1 MKHMSKFSRFARILA
16 MFLCV
21 AMVAGMVGTNAAIA
35 ADEGQSVKPTFII
48 STPTQNVVQGYTNKG
63 TETGFSPAFRVEAT
77 INNQVA
83 TPGNVSFEYSDFAL
97 HYFDRDFRVLF
108 NWQETD
114 SQTGEW
120 IDSPIMVDNKKVGS
134 FGDFENADYASVS
147 SNGYN
152 KYSWKQMSSDF
163 KISSANGLEAARK
176 GTQFRCVVRLYRYDS
191 YNRKWVEIGNTI
203 SPTFKV
209 NYLCEVNIYQGNK
222 IAKTVNVS
230 YGQKLVISE
239 DVFGANSEVQ
249 LYTDARMRDRDAY
262 DTSSAVKKGMNL
274 YAKVTTKHAVEFV
287 MNDHGT
293 QVETQYIKDGQTA
306 TKPENPTDD
315 DYNFEGW
322 FKSDMQTPFD
332 FGAAIT
338 ADTKVYA
345 KWSEKVQTFT
355 VTFSHQKR
363 HGLTDTVYSDVVD
376 GSKITPPADPSCK
389 THTFVGWSSKPDMSD
404 DFDFANTQITETT
417 TIYSKWG
424 VKVSFVSNIPNVTI
438 PQQTVVYN
446 QKVVEP
452 TVTSND
458 YKVLGW
464 YIDENFRYKYNF
476 DTEIN
481 DSSHNFTLHAKVE
494 KIKQVTVTF
503 NMNGHGTAITTQTFA
518 AGGKATKPA
527 NPTETGYD
535 FQGWTLN
542 GRAYDFNQAVNDNI
556 TLVANWKQKEYT
568 VKVLAR
574 ESEADKNAR
583 HGFKEFTLT
592 VKHGETIEGKLPT
605 NVICSYHQNDHF
617 FVGWF
622 TSMTLEEEFDPKTPI
637 TGDTTVYSGWSKVS
651 EETLVTDGAKTSYT
665 AGEELNLTNV
675 KIVRTITRI
684 NGTSVDTLPSQ
695 EVKVT
700 KDMVT
705 NYQAATA
712 TATANGQTRTVNIS
726 YNGKTF
732 TYAIAVGLNEGS
744 VSVDDEV
751 IEKTYGDDP
760 FEIEAKGT
768 GNISFESSDE
778 NVAKVVDGKIVI
790 VGKGQ
795 AVITVTS
802 AATSSYSEAST
813 TVVLNVAAKEIEIQ
827 WNEDEDVFTYNG
839 SVQKP
844 GATVS
849 EDDLVNGDK
858 VTLTITT
865 DKESKNVDSYVAT
878 ATISDDNYILTNT
891 TKEFTIAPKVI
902 DIAWSNVGPYTYDSN
917 PHTPKAT
924 IASTLVGDDVLTVS
938 VNVIGSMYGVGTF
951 IATASIDNDN
961 YKISESTKSIE
972 CVINPEEVPAVEL
985 SFAKLVCGYTIDT
998 ISLNNTT
1005 WVVKLPTDDGVVAQ
1019 KVSVVKRLL
1028 TEATAAESSD
1038 GAFVG
1043 DVKPIMLPTWPNFQQ
1058 NLGSNLF
1065 VTGSGLLYKAS
1076 LQEIESIVK
1085 ANGTMPNSFT
1095 GTVVGGTQYVLA
1107 MTFIVNPN
1115 LKLPEQ
1121 GTITATID
1129 GKAAKVL
1136 YVKDTR
1142 VTAVSSYT
1150 VYVEFTAEHIPGE
1163 EQEENYVAPKCLEDG
1178 GVDHVVRCTACE
1190 KILSSEHETLNKT
1203 DHKWGEWIQDKD
1215 PSAKEAGHKYRKCEN
1230 DPSHID
1236 EASID
1241 KLPAEVEKITIVIPD
1256 SAKKQYWV
1264 DEKLDVTGIEVVL
1277 SLTDGT
1283 EQKIPVTAN
1292 MVTGFDSSKAADAQ
1306 KLTVTYQG
1314 ESANY
1319 NVAIRDVFYTVTG
1332 DLKWTRGKDMRLTVH
1347 RNFDDQLTFG
1357 KFVKLMIGGKVV
1369 DKSAFKAWSG
1379 SLELEIYNDY
1389 LDALDAGDYDLYIE
1403 FEDGSVEAKITVP
1416 ERAQK
1421 EEKPEETTPEEVTP
1435 EENETKPEEKK
1446 NDTPESPK
1454 TADTAQTYVWTIL
1467 LSIAVV
1473 LMLAVVVIRRRRED
1487 AE

>member
-35 ADEGQSVKPTFII
+35 ADAGTSTKPYFNI
-48 STPTQNVVQGYTNKG
+48 SSPTQNVTIEYTNKG
-63 TETGFSPAFRVEAT
+63 TETNFHPVFTVSAT
-77 INNQVA
+77 INSEMV
-83 TPGNVSFEYSDFAL
+83 TPTYNAANNY
-97 HYFDRDFRVLF
+97 RVLF

-114 SQTGEW
+114 ADGNW
-120 IDSPIMVDNKKVGS
+120 GDSPIYNGNTKTGS
-134 FGDFENADYASVS
+134 FGDFSHAISPSTYYDYYE
-147 SNGYN
+147 NGYHWN
-152 KYSWKQMSSDF
+152 SMTKEF
-163 KISSANGLEAARK
+163 KISSDNGLETARK
-176 GTQFRCVVRLYRYDS
+176 GTKFRCVVRLYKKS
-191 YNRKWVEIGNTI
+191 GNGWKEVGTTI
-203 SPTFKV
+203 SPIFKV
-209 NYLCEVNIYQGNK
+209 DYQCEVNIYRGDE

-249 LYTDARMRDRDAY
+249 LFTKPGMQPQDAY
-262 DTSSAVKKGMNL
+262 DMTSVVKNGMNL
-274 YAKVTTKHAVEFV
+274 YAKVTTTHNVEFV
-287 MNDHGT
+287 MNGHGT
-293 QVETQYIKDGQTA
+293 QVETQYIKNGQKA
-306 TKPENPTDD
+306 QKPADPTDD

-322 FKSDMQTPFD
+322 FRSDMQTPFD

-338 ADTKVYA
+338 ADTTVYA

-355 VTFSHQKR
+355 VTFSHQGR
-363 HGLTDTVYSDVVD
+363 HGLQNTVYNNVVIE
-376 GSKITPPADPSCK
+376 SKITPPADPSCN
-389 THTFVGWSSKPDMSD
+389 THTFLGWSSKPDMSE
-404 DFDFANTQITETT
+404 DFDFANTQIMGDT

-424 VKVSFVSNIPNVTI
+424 VKVSFVSNIPNVSI
-438 PQQTVVYN
+438 PQQTVVLGN
-446 QKVVEP
+446 KVAKP
-452 TVTSND
+452 TVTSDD

-464 YIDENFRYKYNF
+464 YYYPNFTREYKF
-476 DTEIN
+476 DTEIG
-481 DSSHNFTLHAKVE
+481 DYSADFTLYAKVE

-503 NMNGHGTAITTQTFA
+503 DMNGHGTSIPEQTFT

-527 NPTETGYD
+527 DPTETGYD

-542 GRAYDFNQAVNDNI
+542 GGAYNFNQSVDDNI

-592 VKHGETIEGKLPT
+592 VKHGDTIEGKLPT

-622 TSMTLEEEFDPKTPI
+622 TSMTLEEEFNPKTPI
-637 TGDTTVYSGWSKVS
+637 TGNITIYSGWSKVS
-651 EETLVTDGAKTSYT
+651 EETLVTDGAKKSYT
-665 AGEELNLTNV
+665 VGEELDLTNV

-705 NYQAATA
+705 NYQEATA
-712 TATANGQTRTVNIS
+712 TATANGQTRNVTIS

-732 TYAIAVGLNEGS
+732 TYSISVGLNKGS
-744 VSVDDEV
+744 VSVDNEV
-751 IEKTYGDDP
+751 IEKTYGDVP
-760 FEIEAKGT
+760 FEIEAEGT
-768 GNISFESSDE
+768 GNISFESNDE

-790 VGKGQ
+790 VGKGH
-795 AVITVTS
+795 AEITVTS
-802 AATSSYSEAST
+802 EATSSYSEATT
-813 TVVLNVAAKEIEIQ
+813 TVVLNVAAKEIAIQ

-844 GATVS
+844 GATIS
-849 EDDLVNGDK
+849 ADDIVNNDE
-858 VTLTITT
+858 VTLTVTT
-865 DKESKNVDSYVAT
+865 DKESKNVGAYVAT
-878 ATISDDNYILTNT
+878 ATISDDNYILTNS
-891 TKEFTIAPKVI
+891 TKEFTIAPKVV
-902 DIAWSNVGPYTYDSN
+902 NVTWADKKFVYSGN
-917 PHTPKAT
+917 ENLPKAT
-924 IASTLVGDDVLTVS
+924 LAEGSIVEGDTCNVTVNLDGTTSKTVGSYSAYAELSNENYEIAEADIWCNFQVVAANRVETIKVDVEKLLCGREVAYAIAVVAKEDKLLKAVKRSSNVSITQNIVDLVAVGEIADDLLVSVTLLDTGKTITDIAGTDEMQFVIVGEKVYMFVLTVQNRNPNYTLSS
-938 VNVIGSMYGVGTF
+938 VNALVTYGGKQVAASQITSLSMAEVMTTLAENGMMPSMSEESL
-951 IATASIDNDN
+951 AAMLAN
-961 YKISESTKSIE
+961 YKQ
-972 CVINPEEVPAVEL
+972 L
-985 SFAKLVCGYTIDT
+985 G
-998 ISLNNTT
+998 
-1005 WVVKLPTDDGVVAQ
+1005 GVV
-1019 KVSVVKRLL
+1019 VSIPL
-1028 TEATAAESSD
+1028 
-1038 GAFVG
+1038 
-1043 DVKPIMLPTWPNFQQ
+1043 
-1058 NLGSNLF
+1058 
-1065 VTGSGLLYKAS
+1065 
-1076 LQEIESIVK
+1076 
-1085 ANGTMPNSFT
+1085 
-1095 GTVVGGTQYVLA
+1095 
-1107 MTFIVNPN
+1107 
-1115 LKLPEQ
+1115 
-1121 GTITATID
+1121 
-1129 GKAAKVL
+1129 
-1136 YVKDTR
+1136 
-1142 VTAVSSYT
+1142 
-1150 VYVEFTAEHIPGE
+1150 TAEHIPGE
-1163 EQEENYVAPKCLEDG
+1163 EQEENCVAPKCLEDG
-1178 GVDHVVRCTACE
+1178 SVDHVVRCTACE

-1203 DHKWGEWIQDKD
+1203 DHKWGAWIQDKD

-1230 DPSHID
+1230 DPSHI
-1236 EASID
+1236 EEETID
-1241 KLPAEVEKITIVIPD
+1241 KLAAEVEKITIVIPD

-1283 EQKIPVTAN
+1283 EKKIPVTAN

-1332 DLKWTRGKDMRLTVH
+1332 DLKWTRGKNMRLTVH

-1379 SLELEIYNDY
+1379 SLELEVYNDY

>member
-35 ADEGQSVKPTFII
+35 ADAGTSTKPYFII
-48 STPTQNVVQGYTNKG
+48 SSPTQDVTIEYTNTG
-63 TETGFSPAFRVEAT
+63 TEKDFHPVFTVSAT
-77 INNQVA
+77 INSEMV
-83 TPGNVSFEYSDFAL
+83 TPGNSTGSSY
-97 HYFDRDFRVLF
+97 RVLF

-114 SQTGEW
+114 AQGNWGNSPIYNGNTQTGNFGEFSHAVTPDTSYVW
-120 IDSPIMVDNKKVGS
+120 GSGYQWDSMT
-134 FGDFENADYASVS
+134 
-147 SNGYN
+147 SN
-152 KYSWKQMSSDF
+152 F
-163 KISSANGLEAARK
+163 KISSDNGLEAARK
-176 GTQFRCVVRLYRYDS
+176 GTKFRCVVRLYKRSGWDW
-191 YNRKWVEIGNTI
+191 KEVGTTI
-203 SPTFKV
+203 SPIFKV
-209 NYLCEVNIYQGNK
+209 DYQCEVNIYRGDE

-249 LYTDARMRDRDAY
+249 LFTKPGMQPQDAY
-262 DTSSAVKKGMNL
+262 DMTSVVKNGMNL
-274 YAKVTTKHAVEFV
+274 YAKVTTTHNVEFV

-306 TKPENPTDD
+306 TKPANPTDD

-322 FKSDMQTPFD
+322 FQSDMQTPFD

-345 KWSEKVQTFT
+345 KWSEKVQTVT

-363 HGLTDTVYSDVVD
+363 HRLQNTVYNNVVV
-376 GSKITPPADPSCK
+376 GSKITPPADPSCE

-404 DFDFANTQITETT
+404 DVDFANTQITETM

-424 VKVSFVSNIPNVTI
+424 VKVSFVSNIPNVSI

-464 YIDENFRYKYNF
+464 YIDESFRTKYNF
-476 DTEIN
+476 DTIIN
-481 DSSHNFTLHAKVE
+481 DFSTDFPLYAKVE

-503 NMNGHGTAITTQTFA
+503 DMNGHGTAILSQTFT
-518 AGGKATKPA
+518 AGGKATQPA
-527 NPTETGYD
+527 NPSETGYD
-535 FQGWTLN
+535 FLGWTLN
-542 GRAYDFNQAVNDNI
+542 GKAYNFNQSVDDNI

-568 VKVLAR
+568 VTLLAR
-574 ESEADKNAR
+574 EDNETQVR
-583 HGFKEFTLT
+583 HGFQDITFT
-592 VKHGETIEGKLPT
+592 VKHGESIADKYMDKIPT
-605 NVICSYHQNDHF
+605 NITCKTGHANDHF
-617 FVGWF
+617 FEGWF
-622 TSMTLEEEFDPKTPI
+622 TNRFLEQEFDFTTPI
-637 TGDTTVYSGWSKVS
+637 TGNTKIYAGWSKVS
-651 EETLVTDGAKTSYT
+651 EETLVTDGAKTSYKV
-665 AGEELNLTNV
+665 GEELDLTNV
-675 KIVRTITRI
+675 KIIRKITRI
-684 NGTSVDTLPSQ
+684 NGISVATLPSK
-695 EVKVT
+695 EVAVT
-700 KDMVT
+700 KAMVT

-712 TATANGQTRTVNIS
+712 TVTANNQKRKVNIS
-726 YNGKTF
+726 YNNKTF
-732 TYAIAVGLNEGS
+732 SYDITVGLNAGS
-744 VSVDDEV
+744 VSVDEDS
-751 IEKTYGDDP
+751 IEKTYGDEP
-760 FEIEAKGT
+760 FVIDAEGT
-768 GNISFESSDE
+768 GSISFESSDPS
-778 NVAKVVDGKIVI
+778 VAKIVDGKIVI
-790 VGKGQ
+790 VGKGT
-795 AVITVTS
+795 ARITITA
-802 AATSSYSEAST
+802 AATQSHSAAST
-813 TVVLNVAAKEIEIQ
+813 TVALTVAPKEIEVQ
-827 WNEDEDVFTYNG
+827 WNEDEDTFIYNG
-839 SVQKP
+839 NVQKP

-891 TKEFTIAPKVI
+891 TKEFTIAPKVV
-902 DIAWSNVGPYTYDSN
+902 NVTWKDKKFIYSGDEN
-917 PHTPKAT
+917 LPKAT
-924 IASTLVGDDVLTVS
+924 LAEGSIVEGDTCNVIVKLDGTTSKTVGSYNAYAELSNENYEIAEADIWCNFQVVAANRVETITVDVEKLLCGREVAYAMAVIAKEDKLLKAVKRPSNVSITQNIVDLVAVGAIADDLQVSVTLLDTGKTITDIAGTDEMQFVIVGEKVYMLVLTVQNRNPNYTLSS
-938 VNVIGSMYGVGTF
+938 VNAVVTYGGKQVAASQITSLSMAEMM
-951 IATASIDNDN
+951 ATMAESGMMPSMSEESLAAMLAY
-961 YKISESTKSIE
+961 YKQ
-972 CVINPEEVPAVEL
+972 L
-985 SFAKLVCGYTIDT
+985 G
-998 ISLNNTT
+998 
-1005 WVVKLPTDDGVVAQ
+1005 GVV
-1019 KVSVVKRLL
+1019 VSIPL
-1028 TEATAAESSD
+1028 
-1038 GAFVG
+1038 
-1043 DVKPIMLPTWPNFQQ
+1043 
-1058 NLGSNLF
+1058 
-1065 VTGSGLLYKAS
+1065 
-1076 LQEIESIVK
+1076 
-1085 ANGTMPNSFT
+1085 
-1095 GTVVGGTQYVLA
+1095 
-1107 MTFIVNPN
+1107 
-1115 LKLPEQ
+1115 
-1121 GTITATID
+1121 
-1129 GKAAKVL
+1129 
-1136 YVKDTR
+1136 
-1142 VTAVSSYT
+1142 
-1150 VYVEFTAEHIPGE
+1150 TAEHIPGE

-1178 GVDHVVRCTACE
+1178 GVDHIVRCTACE

-1332 DLKWTRGKDMRLTVH
+1332 DLKWTRGKNMRLTVH

-1357 KFVKLMIGGKVV
+1357 KFIKLMIGGKVV

>member
-35 ADEGQSVKPTFII
+35 ADAGTSTEPYFII
-48 STPTQNVVQGYTNKG
+48 SSPTQDQVWTYYNKG
-63 TETGFSPAFRVEAT
+63 TESNFKPGYVLTAT
-77 INNQVA
+77 INPNRVDPA
-83 TPGNVSFEYSDFAL
+83 KVDAENYK
-97 HYFDRDFRVLF
+97 VLF
-108 NWQETD
+108 NWQEVEAE
-114 SQTGEW
+114 TGDW
-120 IDSPIMVDNKKVGS
+120 INSPTYNLFDEKVGNYGEFKRAVDPKIEKTGHGS
-134 FGDFENADYASVS
+134 HS
-147 SNGYN
+147 
-152 KYSWKQMSSDF
+152 KYSWKTLTEDF
-163 KISSANGLEAARK
+163 NIGSTNGLETARM
-176 GTQFRCVVRLYRYDS
+176 GTVFRCVLRLYQKV
-191 YNRKWVEIGNTI
+191 NGEWKEIGSTI
-203 SPTFKV
+203 SRTYKV
-209 NYLCEVNIYQGNK
+209 DYLCEVNIYQGNK
-222 IAKTVNVS
+222 IATTVNVS

-239 DVFGANSEVQ
+239 NVFGANSEVK

-306 TKPENPTDD
+306 TKPANPTDD

-322 FKSDMQTPFD
+322 FQDDMQTPFD

-345 KWSEKVQTFT
+345 KWSEKVQTVT

-363 HGLTDTVYSDVVD
+363 HRLQNTVYNNVVV
-376 GSKITPPADPSCK
+376 GSKITPPADPSCE

-404 DFDFANTQITETT
+404 DFDFANTRIMGDT

-424 VKVSFVSNIPNVTI
+424 VKVSFVSNIPNVSI

-464 YIDENFRYKYNF
+464 YIDESFRTKYNF
-476 DTEIN
+476 DAIIN
-481 DSSHNFTLHAKVE
+481 DFSTDFPLYAKVE

-503 NMNGHGTAITTQTFA
+503 DMNGHGTAILSQTFT
-518 AGGKATKPA
+518 AGGKATQPA
-527 NPTETGYD
+527 NPSETGYD
-535 FQGWTLN
+535 FLGWTLG
-542 GRAYDFNQAVNDNI
+542 GRSYNFNQSVNDSI

-622 TSMTLEEEFDPKTPI
+622 TSMTLEEEFNPKTPI
-637 TGDTTVYSGWSKVS
+637 TGDTTIYSGWSKVS
-651 EETLVTDGAKTSYT
+651 EETLVTDGAKKSYT
-665 AGEELNLTNV
+665 AGEELDLTNV

-705 NYQAATA
+705 NYQEATA
-712 TATANGQTRTVNIS
+712 TATANGQTRKVNIS
-726 YNGKTF
+726 YNNKTF
-732 TYAIAVGLNEGS
+732 SYDITVGLNAGS
-744 VSVDDEV
+744 VSVDEDS
-751 IEKTYGDDP
+751 IEKTYGDEP
-760 FEIEAKGT
+760 FVIDAEGT
-768 GNISFESSDE
+768 GSISFESSDSS
-778 NVAKVVDGKIVI
+778 VAKIVDGKIVI
-790 VGKGQ
+790 VGKGT
-795 AVITVTS
+795 ARITITA
-802 AATSSYSEAST
+802 AATQSHSAAST
-813 TVVLNVAAKEIEIQ
+813 TVALTVAPKEIEVQ
-827 WNEDEDVFTYNG
+827 WNEDEDTFIYNG
-839 SVQKP
+839 NVQKP

-891 TKEFTIAPKVI
+891 TKEFTIAPKVV
-902 DIAWSNVGPYTYDSN
+902 NVTWKDKKFIYSGDEN
-917 PHTPKAT
+917 LPKAT
-924 IASTLVGDDVLTVS
+924 LAEGSIVEGDTCNVIVKLDGTTSKTVGSYNAYAELSNENYEIAEADIWCNFQVVAANRVETITVDVEKLLCGREVAYAMAVIAKEDKLLKAVKRPSNVSIAQNIVDLVAVGAIADDLQVSVTLLDTGKTITDIAGTDEMQFVIVGEKVYMLVLTVQNRNPNYTLSS
-938 VNVIGSMYGVGTF
+938 VNAVVTYGGKQVAASQITSLSMAETM
-951 IATASIDNDN
+951 ATMAESGMMPSMSEESLAAMLAY
-961 YKISESTKSIE
+961 YKQ
-972 CVINPEEVPAVEL
+972 L
-985 SFAKLVCGYTIDT
+985 G
-998 ISLNNTT
+998 
-1005 WVVKLPTDDGVVAQ
+1005 GVV
-1019 KVSVVKRLL
+1019 VSIPL
-1028 TEATAAESSD
+1028 
-1038 GAFVG
+1038 
-1043 DVKPIMLPTWPNFQQ
+1043 
-1058 NLGSNLF
+1058 
-1065 VTGSGLLYKAS
+1065 
-1076 LQEIESIVK
+1076 
-1085 ANGTMPNSFT
+1085 
-1095 GTVVGGTQYVLA
+1095 
-1107 MTFIVNPN
+1107 
-1115 LKLPEQ
+1115 
-1121 GTITATID
+1121 
-1129 GKAAKVL
+1129 
-1136 YVKDTR
+1136 
-1142 VTAVSSYT
+1142 
-1150 VYVEFTAEHIPGE
+1150 TAEHIPGE

-1332 DLKWTRGKDMRLTVH
+1332 DLKWTRGKNMRLTVH

>member
-1 MKHMSKFSRFARILA
+1 M
-16 MFLCV
+16 
-21 AMVAGMVGTNAAIA
+21 N
-35 ADEGQSVKPTFII
+35 
-48 STPTQNVVQGYTNKG
+48 Y
-63 TETGFSPAFRVEAT
+63 
-77 INNQVA
+77 
-83 TPGNVSFEYSDFAL
+83 VS
-97 HYFDRDFRVLF
+97 
-108 NWQETD
+108 Q
-114 SQTGEW
+114 
-120 IDSPIMVDNKKVGS
+120 
-134 FGDFENADYASVS
+134 
-147 SNGYN
+147 
-152 KYSWKQMSSDF
+152 
-163 KISSANGLEAARK
+163 
-176 GTQFRCVVRLYRYDS
+176 
-191 YNRKWVEIGNTI
+191 
-203 SPTFKV
+203 
-209 NYLCEVNIYQGNK
+209 VNIYQGN
-222 IAKTVNVS
+222 ALKTTINVP
-230 YGQKLVISE
+230 YNTKLQISS
-239 DVFGANSEVQ
+239 DVFGADSDVE
-249 LYTDARMRDRDAY
+249 LFTDSKMRARDAY
-262 DTSSAVKKGMNL
+262 NMENAVVKGMNL
-274 YAKVTTKHAVEFV
+274 YAKVTKKHAVEFV
-287 MNDHGT
+287 MNGYGE
-293 QVETQYIKDGQTA
+293 QVDKQMVSDGQKA
-306 TKPENPTDD
+306 SKPADPTDANNEYQFD
-315 DYNFEGW
+315 GW
-322 FKSDMQTPFD
+322 FESDMQTAFD
-332 FGAAIT
+332 FNKTIT

-345 KWSEKVQTFT
+345 KWSKIIKTVA
-355 VTFSHQKR
+355 VTFSHQNR
-363 HGLTDTVYSDVVD
+363 HRLQNTVYNNVVV
-376 GSKITPPADPSCK
+376 GTTITPPADPSCR

-424 VKVSFVSNIPNVTI
+424 VKVSFVSNIPDVSI

-464 YIDENFRYKYNF
+464 YTDENFRYKYNF

-503 NMNGHGTAITTQTFA
+503 DMNGHGTSISTQTFT

-542 GRAYDFNQAVNDNI
+542 GRAYDFSQAVNDNI

-568 VKVLAR
+568 VTLLAR
-574 ESEADKNAR
+574 EDNETQVR
-583 HGFKEFTLT
+583 HGFIDITFT
-592 VKHGETIEGKLPT
+592 VKHGESIADKYMDKIPT
-605 NVICSYHQNDHF
+605 NITCKTGHAHDHF
-617 FVGWF
+617 FEGWF
-622 TSMTLEEEFDPKTPI
+622 TNRFLEQEFDFTTPI
-637 TGDTTVYSGWSKVS
+637 TGNTKIYAGWSKVS
-651 EETLVTDGAKTSYT
+651 EETLVTDGAKTSYKV
-665 AGEELNLTNV
+665 GEELDLTNV
-675 KIVRTITRI
+675 KIIRKITRI
-684 NGTSVDTLPSQ
+684 NGTSVATLPSK
-695 EVKVT
+695 EVAVT
-700 KDMVT
+700 KAMVT

-712 TATANGQTRTVNIS
+712 TVTANNQKRKVNIS
-726 YNGKTF
+726 YNNKTF
-732 TYAIAVGLNEGS
+732 SYDITVGLNAGS
-744 VSVDDEV
+744 VSVDEDS
-751 IEKTYGDDP
+751 IEKTYGDEP
-760 FEIEAKGT
+760 FVIDAEGT
-768 GNISFESSDE
+768 GSISFESSDSS
-778 NVAKVVDGKIVI
+778 VAKIVDGKIVI
-790 VGKGQ
+790 VGKGT
-795 AVITVTS
+795 ARITITA
-802 AATSSYSEAST
+802 AATQSHSAAST
-813 TVVLNVAAKEIEIQ
+813 TVALSVAPKEIEVQ
-827 WNEDEDVFTYNG
+827 WNDDEDTFIYNG
-839 SVQKP
+839 NVQKP

-865 DKESKNVDSYVAT
+865 DKESKNVGSYVAT

-891 TKEFTIAPKVI
+891 TKEFTIAPKVV
-902 DIAWSNVGPYTYDSN
+902 NVTWTDKKFVYSGN
-917 PHTPKAT
+917 ENLPKAT
-924 IASTLVGDDVLTVS
+924 LAEGSIVEGDTCNVIVKLDGTTSKTVGSYSAYAELSNENYEIAEADIWCNFQVVAANLVKTITVDVEKLLCGREVTYAMAVIAKEDKLLKAVKRPSNVSIAQNIVDLVAVGEIADDLHVSVTLLDTGKTITDIAGTDEMQFVIVGEKVYMLVLTVQNANPNYMLSS
-938 VNVIGSMYGVGTF
+938 VNAVVTYGGKQVAASQITSLSM
-951 IATASIDNDN
+951 A
-961 YKISESTKSIE
+961 
-972 CVINPEEVPAVEL
+972 EVM
-985 SFAKLVCGYTIDT
+985 
-998 ISLNNTT
+998 TT
-1005 WVVKLPTDDGVVAQ
+1005 L
-1019 KVSVVKRLL
+1019 
-1028 TEATAAESSD
+1028 AESGMMPSMSEESLAAMLAYYKQLG
-1038 GAFVG
+1038 GAV
-1043 DVKPIMLPTWPNFQQ
+1043 V
-1058 NLGSNLF
+1058 
-1065 VTGSGLLYKAS
+1065 
-1076 LQEIESIVK
+1076 SI
-1085 ANGTMPNSFT
+1085 P
-1095 GTVVGGTQYVLA
+1095 L
-1107 MTFIVNPN
+1107 
-1115 LKLPEQ
+1115 
-1121 GTITATID
+1121 
-1129 GKAAKVL
+1129 
-1136 YVKDTR
+1136 
-1142 VTAVSSYT
+1142 
-1150 VYVEFTAEHIPGE
+1150 TAEHIPGE
-1163 EQEENYVAPKCLEDG
+1163 EQEENYMAPKCLEDG

>member
-35 ADEGQSVKPTFII
+35 ADAGQSGKPTFNIG
-48 STPTQNVVQGYTNKG
+48 TPTQNVVRDYTNKG
-63 TETGFSPAFRVEAT
+63 TETGFSPVFTVKAT
-77 INNQVA
+77 INKDVV
-83 TPGNVSFEYSDFAL
+83 TPKWGVGDDY
-97 HYFDRDFRVLF
+97 RVLF
-108 NWQETD
+108 NWQEKAPN
-114 SQTGEW
+114 SEAW
-120 IDSPIMVDNKKVGS
+120 IDSPIMENDKQVGS
-134 FGDFENADYASVS
+134 FGDFDNVVTPSTS
-147 SNGYN
+147 WN
-152 KYSWKQMSSDF
+152 YSGWYWNEQTSDF

-176 GTQFRCVVRLYRYDS
+176 GTQFRCVVRLYEYQEVSRW
-191 YNRKWVEIGNTI
+191 NWQWVEIGNTI
-203 SPTFKV
+203 SPTFQVKYV
-209 NYLCEVNIYQGNK
+209 SEVNIYQGNSL
-222 IAKTVNVS
+222 KTTINVP
-230 YGQKLVISE
+230 YNTKLQISS
-239 DVFGANSEVQ
+239 DVFGADSDVE
-249 LYTDARMRDRDAY
+249 LFTDSKMRARDAY
-262 DTSSAVKKGMNL
+262 NMENAVVKGMNL
-274 YAKVTTKHAVEFV
+274 YAKVTKKHAVEFV
-287 MNDHGT
+287 MNGYGE
-293 QVETQYIKDGQTA
+293 QVDKQMVSDGQKA
-306 TKPENPTDD
+306 SKPADPTDANNEYQFD
-315 DYNFEGW
+315 GW
-322 FKSDMQTPFD
+322 FESDMQTTFD
-332 FGAAIT
+332 FNKTIK

-345 KWSEKVQTFT
+345 KWSKIIKTFT

-363 HGLTDTVYSDVVD
+363 HGLPDTVYSDVVD
-376 GSKITPPADPSCK
+376 GSKITPPADPSCR

-464 YIDENFRYKYNF
+464 YTDENFRYKYNF

-503 NMNGHGTAITTQTFA
+503 DMNGHGTSISTQTFT

-542 GRAYDFNQAVNDNI
+542 GRAYDFSQAVNDNI

-568 VKVLAR
+568 VTLLAR
-574 ESEADKNAR
+574 EDNETQVR
-583 HGFKEFTLT
+583 HGFIDITFT
-592 VKHGETIEGKLPT
+592 VKHGESIADKYMDKIPT
-605 NVICSYHQNDHF
+605 NITCKTGHAHDHF
-617 FVGWF
+617 FEGWF
-622 TSMTLEEEFDPKTPI
+622 TNRFLEQEFDFTTPI
-637 TGDTTVYSGWSKVS
+637 TGNTKIYAGWSKVS
-651 EETLVTDGAKTSYT
+651 EETLVTDGAKTSYKV
-665 AGEELNLTNV
+665 GEELNLTNV
-675 KIVRTITRI
+675 KIIRKITRI
-684 NGTSVDTLPSQ
+684 NGTSVATLPSK
-695 EVKVT
+695 EVAVT
-700 KDMVT
+700 KAMVA

-712 TATANGQTRTVNIS
+712 TVTANNQKRKVNIS
-726 YNGKTF
+726 YNNKTF
-732 TYAIAVGLNEGS
+732 SYDITVGLNAGS
-744 VSVDDEV
+744 VSVDEDS
-751 IEKTYGDDP
+751 IEKTYGDEP
-760 FEIEAKGT
+760 FVIDAEGT
-768 GNISFESSDE
+768 GSISFESSDSS
-778 NVAKVVDGKIVI
+778 VAKIVDGKIVI
-790 VGKGQ
+790 VGKGT
-795 AVITVTS
+795 ATITITA
-802 AATSSYSEAST
+802 AATQSHSEAST
-813 TVVLNVAAKEIEIQ
+813 TVALTVAPKEIEVQ
-827 WNEDEDVFTYNG
+827 WNDDEDTFIYNG
-839 SVQKP
+839 NVQKP

-849 EDDLVNGDK
+849 EDDLVNGDT

-865 DKESKNVDSYVAT
+865 DKESKNVGSYVAT
-878 ATISDDNYILTNT
+878 ATISNDNYTISNA
-891 TKEFTIAPKVI
+891 KKDFTIDKKIV
-902 DIAWSNVGPYTYDSN
+902 DVTWENTSFTFDEES
-917 PHTPKAT
+917 HLPKA
-924 IASTLVGDDVLTVS
+924 ALVEGSIEDGDTCTVS
-938 VNVIGSMYGVGTF
+938 VKRNSGEAVYVGKY
-951 IATASIDNDN
+951 TAYAELSNGN
-961 YKISESTKSIE
+961 YVISEDTATCAFEIT
-972 CVINPEEVPAVEL
+972 PAK
-985 SFAKLVCGYTIDT
+985 FTAT
-998 ISLNNTT
+998 IS
-1005 WVVKLPTDDGVVAQ
+1005 VAVDKLLCGREVALE
-1019 KVSVVKRLL
+1019 KAVLV
-1028 TEATAAESSD
+1028 ESD
-1038 GAFVG
+1038 GQMMKAAKRPGISMQNIGDLVVVGEYSNKLLVTVSILDTGKTLAELETSESLEFV
-1043 DVKPIMLPTWPNFQQ
+1043 
-1058 NLGSNLF
+1058 
-1065 VTGSGLLYKAS
+1065 
-1076 LQEIESIVK
+1076 
-1085 ANGTMPNSFT
+1085 
-1095 GTVVGGTQYVLA
+1095 VVGGKVYTLIVAVTNGDSNYTLTDVDFVITYDGKQIAASDITKASSLELVTSMYNDGLISEAEYVQQA
-1107 MTFIVNPN
+1107 ER
-1115 LKLPEQ
+1115 LKQLDGMYATAP
-1121 GTITATID
+1121 ITA
-1129 GKAAKVL
+1129 A
-1136 YVKDTR
+1136 
-1142 VTAVSSYT
+1142 
-1150 VYVEFTAEHIPGE
+1150 HIPGE
-1163 EQEENYVAPKCLEDG
+1163 AKEENRVEPKCLVDG
-1178 GVDHVVRCTACE
+1178 SVDIVVRCTACE
-1190 KILSSEHETLNKT
+1190 EVLSSENQTIEKIG
-1203 DHKWGEWIQDKD
+1203 HKWGEWIQDKD

-1241 KLPAEVEKITIVIPD
+1241 KLPAEVEKITIVILD

-1292 MVTGFDSSKAADAQ
+1292 MITGFDSSKAADAQ

-1332 DLKWTRGKDMRLTVH
+1332 DLKWTRGKNMRLTVH

-1357 KFVKLMIGGKVV
+1357 KFIKLMIGGKVV

-1379 SLELEIYNDY
+1379 SLELEVYNDY

>member
-1 MKHMSKFSRFARILA
+1 MKHMSKFSRFVRILA

-35 ADEGQSVKPTFII
+35 ADAGTSTEPYFII
-48 STPTQNVVQGYTNKG
+48 SSPTQDQVWTYYNKG
-63 TETGFSPAFRVEAT
+63 TESDFKPGYILTAT
-77 INNQVA
+77 INPNRVDPA
-83 TPGNVSFEYSDFAL
+83 KVDAKNYK
-97 HYFDRDFRVLF
+97 VLF
-108 NWQETD
+108 NWQEVEAE
-114 SQTGEW
+114 TGDW
-120 IDSPIMVDNKKVGS
+120 INSPTYNLFDEKVGNYGEFKRAVDPKIEKTGHGS
-134 FGDFENADYASVS
+134 HST
-147 SNGYN
+147 
-152 KYSWKQMSSDF
+152 YSWKTLTEDF
-163 KISSANGLEAARK
+163 NIGSTNGLETARM
-176 GTQFRCVVRLYRYDS
+176 GTVFRCVLRLYQKV
-191 YNRKWVEIGNTI
+191 NGEWKEIGSTI
-203 SPTFKV
+203 SKTYKV
-209 NYLCEVNIYQGNK
+209 DYLCEVNIYQGNK
-222 IAKTVNVS
+222 IATTVNVS

-239 DVFGANSEVQ
+239 NVFGANSEVK
-249 LYTDARMRDRDAY
+249 LYTDPRMRDRDAY

-306 TKPENPTDD
+306 TKPANPTDD

-322 FKSDMQTPFD
+322 FQSDMQTPFD

-345 KWSEKVQTFT
+345 KWSEKVQTFK
-355 VTFSHQKR
+355 VTFTSDG
-363 HGLTDTVYSDVVD
+363 HGFQDHHDTVVA
-376 GSKITPPADPSCK
+376 KTTITPLPDPKCIRPNDAHVFIEWCSDEELK
-389 THTFVGWSSKPDMSD
+389 NKFDFTQPIIEDTIIYGKWGIAVTFVTG
-404 DFDFANTQITETT
+404 IE
-417 TIYSKWG
+417 G
-424 VKVSFVSNIPNVTI
+424 LNIDT
-438 PQQTVVYN
+438 
-446 QKVVEP
+446 QKVAFGDKVLEP
-452 TVTSND
+452 TVTSD
-458 YKVLGW
+458 EYEILGW
-464 YIDENFRYKYNF
+464 YTNKNLSANSKYTFGN
-476 DTEIN
+476 TVAR
-481 DSSHNFTLHAKVE
+481 SATGFTLYAKVE
-494 KIKQVTVTF
+494 KIVHPVVTFKSVCGNLVELFDETTVNKGATVSAPEYPSYEGWSFNKWYKDADCTEEFDFTKGITENTTVYAKYTINQCTVTF
-503 NMNGHGTAITTQTFA
+503 DMNGHGTNSSKDVNYGTTLTDSDFPAASDIEGWKFLGWFADAQCNEAFDAANSPIKSAKTVFAGWEAVVSNVTLKGTVKTNYFVKDSLDIAGLSFVVKKGDTETEVAVKATDVTGFDSSAAGSCDIVIAYDDAHKFEYTLTISKKSSSIDYNGDEVVEKVYGDTFA
-518 AGGKATKPA
+518 I
-527 NPTETGYD
+527 
-535 FQGWTLN
+535 
-542 GRAYDFNQAVNDNI
+542 DFN
-556 TLVANWKQKEYT
+556 
-568 VKVLAR
+568 
-574 ESEADKNAR
+574 AD
-583 HGFKEFTLT
+583 GTQ
-592 VKHGETIEGKLPT
+592 
-605 NVICSYHQNDHF
+605 NV
-617 FVGWF
+617 
-622 TSMTLEEEFDPKTPI
+622 T
-637 TGDTTVYSGWSKVS
+637 
-651 EETLVTDGAKTSYT
+651 
-665 AGEELNLTNV
+665 
-675 KIVRTITRI
+675 
-684 NGTSVDTLPSQ
+684 
-695 EVKVT
+695 
-700 KDMVT
+700 
-705 NYQAATA
+705 
-712 TATANGQTRTVNIS
+712 
-726 YNGKTF
+726 
-732 TYAIAVGLNEGS
+732 
-744 VSVDDEV
+744 
-751 IEKTYGDDP
+751 
-760 FEIEAKGT
+760 
-768 GNISFESSDE
+768 FESSDE
-778 NVAKVVDGKIVI
+778 SVAVIDGNGGVKVVG
-790 VGKGQ
+790 VGQ
-795 AVITVTS
+795 
-802 AATSSYSEAST
+802 
-813 TVVLNVAAKEIEIQ
+813 IQ
-827 WNEDEDVFTYNG
+827 I
-839 SVQKP
+839 
-844 GATVS
+844 
-849 EDDLVNGDK
+849 
-858 VTLTITT
+858 TLTLAG
-865 DKESKNVDSYVAT
+865 DDEFEGDSASFT
-878 ATISDDNYILTNT
+878 LIST
-891 TKEFTIAPKVI
+891 PKVI

-972 CVINPEEVPAVEL
+972 CVINPQEVPAIEL
-985 SFAKLVCGYTIDT
+985 SFAKLVCGYTIDE
-998 ISLNNTT
+998 IRLNNTT
-1005 WVVKLPTDDGVVAQ
+1005 WVIKVPTEDGVVAQ

-1043 DVKPIMLPTWPNFQQ
+1043 DVMPISLPTWPNFQQ

-1076 LQEIESIVK
+1076 LEEIESIVK

-1142 VTAVSSYT
+1142 VTSVSSYT

-1215 PSAKEAGHKYRKCEN
+1215 LSAKEAGHKYRKCEN

-1264 DEKLDVTGIEVVL
+1264 DEKLDVMGIEVVL

-1332 DLKWTRGKDMRLTVH
+1332 DLKWTRGKNMRLTVH

>member
-1 MKHMSKFSRFARILA
+1 MKHMSKFSRFVRILA

-35 ADEGQSVKPTFII
+35 ADEGQSVKPTFNIG
-48 STPTQNVVQGYTNKG
+48 TPTQNVVRDYTNKG
-63 TETGFSPAFRVEAT
+63 TETGFSPVFTVKAT
-77 INNQVA
+77 INKDVA
-83 TPGNVSFEYSDFAL
+83 TPGWGVGDDY
-97 HYFDRDFRVLF
+97 RVLF
-108 NWQETD
+108 NWQEKAPN
-114 SQTGEW
+114 SEAW
-120 IDSPIMVDNKKVGS
+120 IDSPIMENDKQVGS
-134 FGDFENADYASVS
+134 FGDFDNVVTPSTS
-147 SNGYN
+147 WS
-152 KYSWKQMSSDF
+152 YSGWYWNEQTSDF
-163 KISSANGLEAARK
+163 RISSANGLEAARK
-176 GTQFRCVVRLYRYDS
+176 GTQFRCVVRLYEYQEVSRW
-191 YNRKWVEIGNTI
+191 NWQWVEIGNTI
-203 SPTFKV
+203 SPTFQVKYV
-209 NYLCEVNIYQGNK
+209 SEVNIYQGNSL
-222 IAKTVNVS
+222 KTTINVP
-230 YGQKLVISE
+230 YNTKLQISS
-239 DVFGANSEVQ
+239 DVFGADSDVE
-249 LYTDARMRDRDAY
+249 LFTDSKMRARDAY
-262 DTSSAVKKGMNL
+262 NMENAVVKGMNL
-274 YAKVTTKHAVEFV
+274 YAKVTKKHAVEFV
-287 MNDHGT
+287 MNGYGE
-293 QVETQYIKDGQTA
+293 QVDKQMVSDGQKA
-306 TKPENPTDD
+306 SKPADPTDANNEYQFD
-315 DYNFEGW
+315 GW
-322 FKSDMQTPFD
+322 FESDMQTAFD
-332 FGAAIT
+332 FNKTIT

-345 KWSEKVQTFT
+345 KWSKIIKTVT
-355 VTFSHQKR
+355 VTFSHQNR
-363 HGLTDTVYSDVVD
+363 HRLQNTVYNNVVV
-376 GSKITPPADPSCK
+376 GSTITPPADPSCR

-464 YIDENFRYKYNF
+464 YTDENFRNKYNF

-481 DSSHNFTLHAKVE
+481 DSSHNFTLHARVE

-503 NMNGHGTAITTQTFA
+503 DMNGHGTSISTQTFT

-542 GRAYDFNQAVNDNI
+542 GRAYDFSQAVNDNI

-568 VKVLAR
+568 VTLLAR
-574 ESEADKNAR
+574 EDNETQVR
-583 HGFKEFTLT
+583 HGFIDITFT
-592 VKHGETIEGKLPT
+592 VKHGESIADKYMDKIPT
-605 NVICSYHQNDHF
+605 NITCKTGHANDHF
-617 FVGWF
+617 FEGWF
-622 TSMTLEEEFDPKTPI
+622 TNRFLEQEFDFTTPI
-637 TGDTTVYSGWSKVS
+637 TGNTKIYAGWSKVS
-651 EETLVTDGAKTSYT
+651 EETLVTEGAKTSYK
-665 AGEELNLTNV
+665 AGEELDLTNV

-684 NGTSVDTLPSQ
+684 NGTSVATLPSK
-695 EVKVT
+695 EVAVT
-700 KDMVT
+700 KAMVT

-712 TATANGQTRTVNIS
+712 TATANNQKRKVNIS
-726 YNGKTF
+726 YNNKTF
-732 TYAIAVGLNEGS
+732 SYDITVGLNAGS
-744 VSVDDEV
+744 VSVDEDS
-751 IEKTYGDDP
+751 IEKTYGDEP
-760 FEIEAKGT
+760 FVIDAEGT
-768 GNISFESSDE
+768 GSISFESSDSS
-778 NVAKVVDGKIVI
+778 VAKIVDGKIVI
-790 VGKGQ
+790 VGKGT
-795 AVITVTS
+795 ATITIIA
-802 AATSSYSEAST
+802 AATQSHSEAST
-813 TVVLNVAAKEIEIQ
+813 TVALTVAPKEIEVQ
-827 WNEDEDVFTYNG
+827 WNDDEDTFIYNG
-839 SVQKP
+839 NVQKP

-878 ATISDDNYILTNT
+878 ATISNDNYTISNA
-891 TKEFTIAPKVI
+891 KKDFTIDKKIVDVTWENTSFTFDAE
-902 DIAWSNVGPYTYDSN
+902 S
-917 PHTPKAT
+917 HLPKA
-924 IASTLVGDDVLTVS
+924 ALVEGSIEDGDTCTVS
-938 VNVIGSMYGVGTF
+938 VKRNSGEAVYVGKY
-951 IATASIDNDN
+951 TAYAELSNGN
-961 YKISESTKSIE
+961 YVISEDTATCAFEIT
-972 CVINPEEVPAVEL
+972 PAK
-985 SFAKLVCGYTIDT
+985 FTAT
-998 ISLNNTT
+998 IS
-1005 WVVKLPTDDGVVAQ
+1005 VAVDKLLCGREVALE
-1019 KVSVVKRLL
+1019 KAVLV
-1028 TEATAAESSD
+1028 ESD
-1038 GAFVG
+1038 GQMMKAAKRRGISMQNIGDLVVVGEYSNKLLVTVSLLDTGKTLAELETSESLEFV
-1043 DVKPIMLPTWPNFQQ
+1043 
-1058 NLGSNLF
+1058 
-1065 VTGSGLLYKAS
+1065 
-1076 LQEIESIVK
+1076 
-1085 ANGTMPNSFT
+1085 
-1095 GTVVGGTQYVLA
+1095 VVGGKVYTLIVAVTNGDSNYTLTDVDFAITYDGKQISASDITKASSLELVTSMYNDGLISEAEYVQQAERL
-1107 MTFIVNPN
+1107 
-1115 LKLPEQ
+1115 EQ
-1121 GTITATID
+1121 LGGMYATAPITA
-1129 GKAAKVL
+1129 A
-1136 YVKDTR
+1136 
-1142 VTAVSSYT
+1142 
-1150 VYVEFTAEHIPGE
+1150 HIPGE
-1163 EQEENYVAPKCLEDG
+1163 AKEENRVEPKCLVDG
-1178 GVDHVVRCTACE
+1178 SVDIVVRCTACE
-1190 KILSSEHETLNKT
+1190 EVLSSENQTIEKIG
-1203 DHKWGEWIQDKD
+1203 HKWGEWIQDKD
-1215 PSAKEAGHKYRKCEN
+1215 PSAKEAGHKYRVCEN
-1230 DPSHID
+1230 DSSHID

-1264 DEKLDVTGIEVVL
+1264 DEKLDVTSIEIVL
-1277 SLTDGT
+1277 ELTDGT